1 MLKNY
6 IKIALRSLIK
16 RRLYTVINLL
26 GLSISISFCLLTFLY
41 VNDEFSYD
49 KFHEKK
55 DRIFALSRIDFKTD
69 DLNTKAGFWDVEA
82 KPGIT
87 KELSQNLPF
96 LSLIEERIPE
106 IQSVVRSE
114 FNGTLIRK
122 DGKDI
127 QESIRY
133 VDNDFFE
140 VFSFQFL
147 HGNDQMALPSLNSA
161 VITEE
166 VAEKYFGKTD
176 VIGESL
182 TVASEATYM
191 ISGVIKSPK
200 NSSISLNI
208 LLPFENSF
216 YYKNNKDNWG
226 YSAAVGFLY
235 LKNASDAVLV
245 KSKINEIYKERFGEA
260 INGQRE
266 LLKLSE
272 DNPVVEYDLIN
283 IQEMYLDPTVRF
295 GKSSAPLY
303 SYMIIAVAL
312 IMLLIAAVNY
322 ISISISSASSRAKEI
337 VVRKVVG
344 ASTKQVKRQFHTE
357 SLLMTGISLVTGYTL
372 MQFLLPIFNELSDKS
387 IELTASLNGAMFIF
401 SAIMLFVLGWIV
413 GGYPSML
420 LSKYKVAQHLKG
432 GGTHKIKPSV
442 INAMVIFQFSLC
454 ILFISV
460 GLTMQR
466 QFNYIGEKDLGFDK
480 EQLVYVSGA
489 WGITEKLK
497 QQLANEPSVEG
508 AFGAGG
514 FLASGQSRSTL
525 VSKNVEYKTARIMVD
540 HDFFETLNI
549 EFTEGQS
556 FDPNLVTEDENK
568 FIINEKFDGIIKND
582 PSFDFLKKDVL
593 GVVNDFHFESLS
605 EEIMPMQFSLGEPDY
620 LSVLYVKLAPN
631 QIENGLTVIES
642 AWDKLMPNSLVDIS
656 FVDTYLDSRY
666 QSKKKW
672 AQIIN
677 VSSMTAVVIACIGLF
692 GLTAINAMNRTKE
705 IGIRKV
711 LGASLASLLMLLN
724 RQVIWLVVISLLIAL
739 PIAYYIVNG
748 WLDSFAYHIPVGYDL
763 FVLSGLLCLLVVIL
777 TVFYHSVRSA
787 KIDPIQLL
795 RDE

>member
-6 IKIALRSLIK
+6 LKIAIRSLVK
-16 RRLYTVINLL
+16 RKLYTVINLL
-26 GLSISISFCLLTFLY
+26 GLTISISFCLLTFLY
-41 VNDEFSYD
+41 VNDEYSFD
-49 KFHEKK
+49 KFHENK
-55 DRIFALSRIDFKTD
+55 DRIFALSRIDYKTD
-69 DLNTKAGFWDVEA
+69 NTNTKAGFWDVEA
-82 KPGIT
+82 KPGIV
-87 KELSQNLPF
+87 KGLSENLPF
-96 LSLIEERIPE
+96 LNLIEERIPE
-106 IQSVVRSE
+106 IQSVVKSE

-147 HGNDQMALPSLNSA
+147 QGNGEAALPSLNSA

-166 VAEKYFGKTD
+166 VAERYFGSND
-176 VIGESL
+176 VIGASL
-182 TVASEATYM
+182 TLATETTYI

-200 NSSISLNI
+200 NSSISVNI

-235 LKNASDAVLV
+235 LKNASDVELV
-245 KSKINEIYKERFGEA
+245 ESKINEIYKERFGDA

-266 LLKLSE
+266 MLKLSE

-357 SLLMTGISLVTGYTL
+357 SLLMTGISLITGYTL
-372 MQFLLPIFNELSDKS
+372 MQFLLPTFNELADKS

-401 SAIMLFVLGWIV
+401 SALMLLLLGWIV
-413 GGYPSML
+413 GGYPSMV
-420 LSKYKVAQHLKG
+420 LSKFKVAQHLKG
-432 GGTHKIKPSV
+432 GDTHKIKPSV

-480 EQLVYVSGA
+480 EQLVYISGA

-497 QQLANEPSVEG
+497 QELAIEPSVEG

-525 VSKNVEYKTARIMVD
+525 VSKNVEYKTARIMID
-540 HDFFETLNI
+540 HDFFETLEI
-549 EFTEGQS
+549 EFTEGRS
-556 FDPNLVTEDENK
+556 FDSNLVTEDQDK
-568 FIINEKFDGIIKND
+568 FIINERLDAIIKND
-582 PSFDFLKKDVL
+582 PSFDFLKKNVV

-631 QIENGLTVIES
+631 QIENGLLAIES
-642 AWDKLMPNSLVDIS
+642 AWDKFMPNTMADIS

-677 VSSMTAVVIACIGLF
+677 ISSMTAVVIACIGLF

-711 LGASLASLLMLLN
+711 LGASLTSLLLLLN

-739 PIAYYIVNG
+739 PIAFYIVNG

-763 FVLSGLLCLLVVIL
+763 FVLSGLLCLIVVCL
-777 TVFYHSVRSA
+777 TVCYHSIRSA